1 MTKKNSLA
9 FAALSAAVAIS
20 MFAPLKEIVRARGPK
35 TPSGATASS
44 AADGVA
50 VYDGKCA
57 LCHGKDG
64 VGLPNWRSLGQP
76 DFTKPEWQNAHTDE
90 QIADSIKNGKGKF
103 MPSFK
108 GKLSDEE
115 TWAVVQRIR
124 AFGKKK

>member
-9 FAALSAAVAIS
+9 LAALSAAVAIS
-20 MFAPLKEIVRARGPK
+20 MFAPLKEIVSARGHE
-35 TPSGATASS
+35 TPSSVSRSS
-44 AADGVA
+44 AADGA
-50 VYDGKCA
+50 ALYDGKCA

-115 TWAVVQRIR
+115 TGAVVQRIR